1 MKLNVSK
8 EITSMDV
15 NDKTIASL
23 QTNMTPRRN
32 NLKLPTDEINVENC
46 SA

>member
-8 EITSMDV
+8 EITSIDL
-15 NDKTIASL
+15 NDKAIASL

-32 NLKLPTDEINVENC
+32 NLKLPTDEINFENS